1 MRKGKWMKHI
11 KKTCSDIFKLKNVYE
26 ISELAKMQ
34 FSVQTKT
41 KLLVVMQV
49 MQSASCAPARRLKIY
64 RSIALLSLWE
74 HTGMENWQMN
84 VT

>member
-1 MRKGKWMKHI
+1 MDETY
-11 KKTCSDIFKLKNVYE
+11 KKKDIFKLKNVYK

-49 MQSASCAPARRLKIY
+49 MQSASCAPAR
-64 RSIALLSLWE
+64 
-74 HTGMENWQMN
+74 
-84 VT
+84 

>member
-49 MQSASCAPARRLKIY
+49 MQSASSAPARRLSVQTKTKFLVA
-64 RSIALLSLWE
+64 RQVMQSN
-74 HTGMENWQMN
+74 MCCM
-84 VT
+84 